1 MVDVLAGEIVLILMG
16 AIAIGVLILTGGIIL
31 AIIRAIVQEIMK

>member
-1 MVDVLAGEIVLILMG
+1 MVDVMVGVIILILMG
-16 AIAIGVLILTGGIIL
+16 AIVIGALMLAGGIIL

>member
-1 MVDVLAGEIVLILMG
+1 MVDVLAGVIVLILMG

>member
-1 MVDVLAGEIVLILMG
+1 MVDFLIGVIILILMG
-16 AIAIGVLILTGGIIL
+16 AIVIGVLMLAGGIIL